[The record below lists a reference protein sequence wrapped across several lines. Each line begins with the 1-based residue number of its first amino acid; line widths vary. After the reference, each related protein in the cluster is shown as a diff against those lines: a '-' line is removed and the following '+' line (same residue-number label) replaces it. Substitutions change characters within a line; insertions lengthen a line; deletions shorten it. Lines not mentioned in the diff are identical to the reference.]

1 MWDVEPVPPRPCWVG
16 GSGLLYLPFIP
27 KYEMERGRP
36 HLPLPLLSFC
46 GDIYQLI
53 GNFFDLFANSNISAK
68 IPIYWLIG
76 ILDCGETGCWSG
88 ETVKHPNWKQT
99 FHLLRNWMNMGE
111 LSSPFSFI

>member
-1 MWDVEPVPPRPCWVG
+1 MWIKHSRKWVWVFYSRVPFFVKIELLTYLPLYAVPPRPCWVG

-27 KYEMERGRP
+27 NYEMERGSP

-76 ILDCGETGCWSG
+76 ILDCGETGCWSA
-88 ETVKHPNWKQT
+88 E
-99 FHLLRNWMNMGE
+99 
-111 LSSPFSFI
+111 